1 MRFTSCFLG
10 IGLLATMMAGCSQ
23 NSDQAF
29 FEELNT
35 RRQSVASASARSSA
49 DHAGAEDQWLTL
61 GKRLRAEA
69 SKAASGQPVLVFSET
84 GGDANAGSAP
94 YGRGY
99 VPYEKRRGP
108 AYPGDIWHSLGR
120 DAKEFVPMVWDDTK
134 VVFTKPI
141 SLILLGA
148 SGAAGIALSGD
159 RGNDQVARHF
169 LENGGQ
175 LNQFWDQVGDVGGN
189 PGLHFALAGAA
200 YFGSQA
206 MGDTKTYE
214 VSKSMLSA
222 LSINGLLTMGLK
234 VASRT
239 ESPNGDE
246 FGWPSGHTSSSFC
259 FAGVMYEHYG
269 PAVGL
274 PLYAFAAFVGYER
287 IDARNHDFNDVISGA
302 LIGMAIGHAV
312 AGNHQPKVLG
322 MDVLPY
328 SDPRGGV
335 GILLMR
341 EF

>member
-1 MRFTSCFLG
+1 MRFTSCLLG
-10 IGLLATMMAGCSQ
+10 LGLLAAMTAGCSQ
-23 NSDQAF
+23 DSEHAF
-29 FEELNT
+29 FEELNA
-35 RRQSVASASARSSA
+35 RRSQSFA
-49 DHAGAEDQWLTL
+49 
-61 GKRLRAEA
+61 
-69 SKAASGQPVLVFSET
+69 AASGQRSAEGESTPAGRQWLQIGRRLREEADQPDSAQPELVFSET
-84 GGDANAGSAP
+84 GGEANAVSADTE
-94 YGRGY
+94 GRGY

-108 AYPGDIWHSLGR
+108 AYPGDILHSLGR
-120 DAKEFVPMVWDDTK
+120 DAKEFLPMMWDDTK
-134 VVFTKPI
+134 VTFTKPM

-159 RGNDQVARHF
+159 CGNDQVAQHF

-206 MGDTKTYE
+206 VGDTKTYE

-234 VASRT
+234 VAART

-274 PLYAFAAFVGYER
+274 PLYAFAAFVGY
-287 IDARNHDFNDVISGA
+287 
-302 LIGMAIGHAV
+302 
-312 AGNHQPKVLG
+312 
-322 MDVLPY
+322 
-328 SDPRGGV
+328 
-335 GILLMR
+335 
-341 EF
+341 